1 MVADWSVEIGPDLPV
16 IDCSWEGFID
26 LRNPEAIDR
35 LEEASK
41 HPALRRALLLLNATN
56 SPVFTTKCDTWTLPE
71 HEIDAY
77 EFDASAETSHAGFAS
92 YIDLVQR
99 DSARFSSLAWHEQW
113 AGSLTADLRQLEPQQ
128 GRSELVVRE
137 AIAGER
143 QGYGITL
150 YSAGCGADA
159 AGAYQ
164 AWEAVL
170 AATIAAAHR
179 SGLGE

>member
-71 HEIDAY
+71 DEIDPY
-77 EFDASAETSHAGFAS
+77 EFDASAENSAVGFAS
-92 YIDLVQR
+92 YIDLVQS
-99 DSARFSSLAWHEQW
+99 DSSRFLSFAWHEQW
-113 AGSLTADLRQLEPQQ
+113 ARSLTGDLRQ
-128 GRSELVVRE
+128 SELQQCRAEVVVRQ
-137 AIAGER
+137 ALAGER

-150 YSAGCGADA
+150 YSAGCGANA
-159 AGAYQ
+159 TSAYQ
-164 AWEAVL
+164 AWEGALV
-170 AATIAAAHR
+170 ATIAAAHG
-179 SGLGE
+179 SGSGE